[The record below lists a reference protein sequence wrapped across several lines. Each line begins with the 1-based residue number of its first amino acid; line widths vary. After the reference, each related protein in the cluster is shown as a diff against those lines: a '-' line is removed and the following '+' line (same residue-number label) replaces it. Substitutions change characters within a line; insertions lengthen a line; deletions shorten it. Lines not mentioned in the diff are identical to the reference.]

1 MREQLY
7 YKPHFGPEE
16 TDEQIH
22 YETNRVKNQKQF
34 INHSLKNQIELK
46 NAIKINK
53 CMEERFGEQQ
63 SLETQKTVQAD
74 EENKLKNKH
83 IKQQL
88 TQINISSG
96 VVGMGSM
103 KNDNG
108 WKEMQS
114 RIAEAHPASN
124 FAQQHGTRTAK
135 EIKTQAVV
143 KKHQKRQAEQRKKY
157 GK

>member
-1 MREQLY
+1 MPTY
-7 YKPHFGPEE
+7 DFKNTKTGKVW
-16 TDEQIH
+16 TDMMTIAEKES
-22 YETNRVKNQKQF
+22 YMN
-34 INHSLKNQIELK
+34 
-46 NAIKINK
+46 
-53 CMEERFGEQQ
+53 
-63 SLETQKTVQAD
+63 
-74 EENKLKNKH
+74 KNKH
-83 IKQQL
+83 IKQL
-88 TQINISSG
+88 LSKINISSG
-96 VVGMGSM
+96 VVGMGAM

>member
-1 MREQLY
+1 MPIY
-7 YKPHFGPEE
+7 TF
-16 TDEQIH
+16 
-22 YETNRVKNQKQF
+22 
-34 INHSLKNQIELK
+34 
-46 NAIKINK
+46 
-53 CMEERFGEQQ
+53 
-63 SLETQKTVQAD
+63 
-74 EENKLKNKH
+74 ENKKTGKIYDDMMSIAEKESFLKKNKH
-83 IKQQL
+83 IKQML
-88 TQINISSG
+88 TTINISSG
-96 VVGMGSM
+96 VVGMGAM

-114 RIAEAHPASN
+114 RIAEAHPASE

>member
-1 MREQLY
+1 MPTYTFKNE
-7 YKPHFGPEE
+7 KTGKVW
-16 TDEQIH
+16 TDMMTIAEKES
-22 YETNRVKNQKQF
+22 YMK
-34 INHSLKNQIELK
+34 
-46 NAIKINK
+46 
-53 CMEERFGEQQ
+53 
-63 SLETQKTVQAD
+63 
-74 EENKLKNKH
+74 KNKH
-83 IKQQL
+83 IKQL
-88 TQINISSG
+88 LSKINISSG
-96 VVGMGSM
+96 VVGMGAM

-114 RIAEAHPASN
+114 RIAEAHPASE

>member
-1 MREQLY
+1 MPTYDFQNT
-7 YKPHFGPEE
+7 KTGKVW
-16 TDEQIH
+16 TDMMTIAEKES
-22 YETNRVKNQKQF
+22 Y
-34 INHSLKNQIELK
+34 LK
-46 NAIKINK
+46 
-53 CMEERFGEQQ
+53 
-63 SLETQKTVQAD
+63 
-74 EENKLKNKH
+74 KNKH
-83 IKQQL
+83 IKQML
-88 TQINISSG
+88 SKINISSG
-96 VVGMGSM
+96 VVGMGAM

-114 RIAEAHPASN
+114 RIAEAHPASE

>member
-1 MREQLY
+1 MPTYDFENT
-7 YKPHFGPEE
+7 KTGKVW
-16 TDEQIH
+16 TDMMTIGEKES
-22 YETNRVKNQKQF
+22 Y
-34 INHSLKNQIELK
+34 LK
-46 NAIKINK
+46 
-53 CMEERFGEQQ
+53 
-63 SLETQKTVQAD
+63 
-74 EENKLKNKH
+74 KNKH
-83 IKQQL
+83 IKQML
-88 TQINISSG
+88 SKINISSG

>member
-1 MREQLY
+1 MPTYDFENT
-7 YKPHFGPEE
+7 KTGKVW
-16 TDEQIH
+16 TDMMTIAEKES
-22 YETNRVKNQKQF
+22 Y
-34 INHSLKNQIELK
+34 LK
-46 NAIKINK
+46 
-53 CMEERFGEQQ
+53 
-63 SLETQKTVQAD
+63 
-74 EENKLKNKH
+74 KNKH
-83 IKQQL
+83 IKQML
-88 TQINISSG
+88 SKINISSG
-96 VVGMGSM
+96 VVGMGAM

>member
-1 MREQLY
+1 MPTYDFENT
-7 YKPHFGPEE
+7 KTGKVW
-16 TDEQIH
+16 TDMMTIAEKES
-22 YETNRVKNQKQF
+22 Y
-34 INHSLKNQIELK
+34 LK
-46 NAIKINK
+46 
-53 CMEERFGEQQ
+53 
-63 SLETQKTVQAD
+63 
-74 EENKLKNKH
+74 KNKH
-83 IKQQL
+83 IKQL
-88 TQINISSG
+88 LSKINISSG
-96 VVGMGSM
+96 VVGMGAM

-143 KKHQKRQAEQRKKY
+143 KKHQKIQAEQRKKY

>member
-1 MREQLY
+1 MPTYDFQNT
-7 YKPHFGPEE
+7 KTGKVW
-16 TDEQIH
+16 TDMMTIAEKES
-22 YETNRVKNQKQF
+22 YMK
-34 INHSLKNQIELK
+34 
-46 NAIKINK
+46 
-53 CMEERFGEQQ
+53 
-63 SLETQKTVQAD
+63 
-74 EENKLKNKH
+74 KNKH
-83 IKQQL
+83 IKQL
-88 TQINISSG
+88 LSKINISSG
-96 VVGMGSM
+96 VVGMGAM

-114 RIAEAHPASN
+114 RIAEAHPASE

>member
-1 MREQLY
+1 MPTY
-7 YKPHFGPEE
+7 TF
-16 TDEQIH
+16 
-22 YETNRVKNQKQF
+22 KNEKTGKVWDDMMM
-34 INHSLKNQIELK
+34 ISEKEAYLK
-46 NAIKINK
+46 
-53 CMEERFGEQQ
+53 
-63 SLETQKTVQAD
+63 
-74 EENKLKNKH
+74 KNKH

-143 KKHQKRQAEQRKKY
+143 KKHQKIQAEQRKKY

>member
-1 MREQLY
+1 MPTY
-7 YKPHFGPEE
+7 TF
-16 TDEQIH
+16 
-22 YETNRVKNQKQF
+22 KNEKTGKVWDDMMM
-34 INHSLKNQIELK
+34 ISEKEAYLK
-46 NAIKINK
+46 
-53 CMEERFGEQQ
+53 
-63 SLETQKTVQAD
+63 
-74 EENKLKNKH
+74 KNKH

-143 KKHQKRQAEQRKKY
+143 KKHQKRQAEQRKRYVK
-157 GK
+157 

>member
-1 MREQLY
+1 MPTYDFQNT
-7 YKPHFGPEE
+7 KTGKVW
-16 TDEQIH
+16 TDMMTIAEKES
-22 YETNRVKNQKQF
+22 Y
-34 INHSLKNQIELK
+34 LK
-46 NAIKINK
+46 
-53 CMEERFGEQQ
+53 
-63 SLETQKTVQAD
+63 
-74 EENKLKNKH
+74 KNKH
-83 IKQQL
+83 IKQML
-88 TQINISSG
+88 SKINISSG
-96 VVGMGSM
+96 VVGMGAM